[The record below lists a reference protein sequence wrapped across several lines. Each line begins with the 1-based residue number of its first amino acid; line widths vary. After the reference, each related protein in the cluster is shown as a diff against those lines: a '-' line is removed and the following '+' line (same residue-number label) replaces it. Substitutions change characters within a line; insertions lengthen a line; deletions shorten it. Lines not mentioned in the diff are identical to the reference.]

1 MLEDK
6 KLRRGEDG
14 RLYFNPNDPES
25 VDAAIREVVAVSQLH
40 GYQKGANR
48 INYNSGYWKGMLH
61 GSLLVAAVVIGIV
74 FFDSMS
80 KKGKK

>member
-6 KLRRGEDG
+6 KLKRGADG

-48 INYNSGYWKGMLH
+48 MNYNSGYLRGMLH
-61 GSLLVAAVVIGIV
+61 GSLLVVAVVIGV
-74 FFDSMS
+74 VLFDAIS
-80 KKGKK
+80 KKGNK